1 MNHAITALDRLDIDA
16 NPFKQEYDCFFKVT
30 QPIIDEEAL
39 NPPEFNLISGIYMT
53 NSINL
58 STFKKNIPFMGHLH
72 HRDYKCLDF
81 ALCNLSKEIRKYITT
96 NLNSV
101 DLTLQGY
108 IQDKLKISEKDQK
121 DASPKVH
128 PQIRQE
134 KKNFLRC
141 QIKAR

>member
-1 MNHAITALDRLDIDA
+1 
-16 NPFKQEYDCFFKVT
+16 
-30 QPIIDEEAL
+30 
-39 NPPEFNLISGIYMT
+39 
-53 NSINL
+53 
-58 STFKKNIPFMGHLH
+58 MGHLH

-141 QIKAR
+141 QIKARQLRRIFTMIRSKRMLPTDIDEYNKDYEDAR